1 MKLRTQQWWISRLT
15 AMGKQHGGPHTE
27 EIQELELGLEEMQE
41 LELNR
46 IGKVIFV
53 EHQFS

>member
-1 MKLRTQQWWISRLT
+1 MLVFS
-15 AMGKQHGGPHTE
+15 E
-27 EIQELELGLEEMQE
+27 EIQELVLGLEEMQE

>member
-1 MKLRTQQWWISRLT
+1 MLVFS
-15 AMGKQHGGPHTE
+15 E

-41 LELNR
+41 LELNH